1 MLLLGVLLAPLL
13 PRVCPVLVC
22 ALSFCL
28 FPWPNEPVVQNGA
41 LPSPTCCLELFL
53 PKPQPAALSAPG
65 PGSAKELIKSINE
78 KFAGATGWEGTEPYP
93 LASVEPVAA
102 GMGIC
107 PSLLGKAL
115 PLAAEKC
122 RPDLAARVPGPSSA
136 APDGVGQGRRWL
148 CGCGSQP

>member
-1 MLLLGVLLAPLL
+1 MTWFCCSSVLSWLLFY
-13 PRVCPVLVC
+13 LVC

-93 LASVEPVAA
+93 LASVQPVFA
-102 GMGIC
+102 GMGLGRLFLWQQKNAAQT
-107 PSLLGKAL
+107 LLLVCQVQAL
-115 PLAAEKC
+115 
-122 RPDLAARVPGPSSA
+122 
-136 APDGVGQGRRWL
+136 
-148 CGCGSQP
+148 QP

>member
-1 MLLLGVLLAPLL
+1 MCAP
-13 PRVCPVLVC
+13 
-22 ALSFCL
+22 SFCL

-93 LASVEPVAA
+93 LASVQPVAA
-102 GMGIC
+102 GMGIH
-107 PSLLGKAL
+107 PSLGRLFLWQQKNAAQPLLLVCQVQAL
-115 PLAAEKC
+115 QPPMGLVRA
-122 RPDLAARVPGPSSA
+122 GGGSA
-136 APDGVGQGRRWL
+136 AAVLSPEVRGVAFLDCWHIEEARR
-148 CGCGSQP
+148 